1 MQFIDLAAQY
11 QRIAPKVQE
20 RINGVLDNGRYI
32 MGPDVL
38 ELEQRLADYVGK
50 KYCVSCSNGTDGL
63 ILPLLAMGVGE
74 GDAVFVPDFTFF
86 ASAEAACAVGATPVF
101 VDILPDTYN
110 MDPAHLEK
118 MVEKVKAEGK
128 LTPKVVIPVD
138 LFGQPADYDA
148 IEKIAKA
155 YDMKVLEDGAQGF
168 GGTIGERKACSFGD
182 VSSTS
187 FFPAKPLGCYGDG
200 GAMFTDSEELRDL
213 LVSLRVHGSNPA
225 DKYDNI
231 RIGRNCRLDT
241 MQAAVLHC
249 KLDVFDDEVEKRH
262 WVAEQY
268 NKRLAGHV
276 VTPALAEGF
285 TSSYAQYTIRLDN
298 EEQRTRVMAAMKEAG
313 VPTMIYYPRPMHG
326 QTAFKGMADPA
337 DYPVSEAACKQ
348 VMALPMHP
356 YLTEEEIDLVCTN
369 LLNALGK

>member
-168 GGTIGERKACSFGD
+168 GGTANGKKACSFGD

-298 EEQRTRVMAAMKEAG
+298 EEQRARVMAAMKEEG
-313 VPTMIYYPRPMHG
+313 IPTMIYYPRPMHG

-356 YLTEEEIDLVCTN
+356 YLTEGEIDLVCTN

>member
-1 MQFIDLAAQY
+1 
-11 QRIAPKVQE
+11 
-20 RINGVLDNGRYI
+20 
-32 MGPDVL
+32 
-38 ELEQRLADYVGK
+38 
-50 KYCVSCSNGTDGL
+50 
-63 ILPLLAMGVGE
+63 
-74 GDAVFVPDFTFF
+74 
-86 ASAEAACAVGATPVF
+86 VF

-148 IEKIAKA
+148 IEKIAKQ

-168 GGTIGERKACSFGD
+168 GGTANGKKACSFGD

-285 TSSYAQYTIRLDN
+285 TSSYAQYTIRVDN